1 MKALGIL
8 SISALLSLS
17 GLAINANHPTI
28 KTGIKN
34 EQVTDPALFS
44 EDFEDALTG
53 DLANDFTLDNGMGL
67 VSKTNELFPIVFPT
81 VASNNYKVDF
91 DLKFAPDKAST
102 VYVHLI
108 GLDNAGGNMYVAIE
122 GNGAYLSMR
131 STVSGGEVYN
141 NGGDFYGGL
150 NYNAADLVAGA
161 HFELTTYEGYVELSV
176 DHSRRFV
183 ANLSAFGGT
192 QYQSYPRTNITKG
205 TLTAVGFHV
214 VEPSSVLMD
223 NIEIREAKRNENY
236 YAETNASGAKYS
248 ILGASSTSFGYD
260 NFRVGVNLTCNDIT
274 KNGQF
279 PAIKLEGLN
288 GSLFGHNV
296 ESSLNFQFYDDGAYL
311 TPQLYAQNTTG
322 TDWVEAHAGA
332 VTNEVGKTYSYVIE
346 VVGDAITTYWDGV
359 KAIETSFSAL
369 GLPKGH
375 LQYVMVRPAESGY
388 SWASADYKGFDKTS
402 GAIVKTAKTEFTR
415 GASVEADA
423 AVFGDRTQSYLWY
436 VDGVATSESGLHF
449 ATSDL
454 GLGAHTLEYKNDSFG
469 SNVLNVLISDGIV
482 TISADSAEIYTNGTL
497 TATAAYQGDFSG
509 LVTEWYVDGVKTAL
523 VGDTAAFVGLSL
535 GEHQIYAM
543 AGTIKS
549 NVLTVK
555 VLASKVVISSPKSA
569 YALTDVAEVKAT
581 TYGFDENAT
590 FAWYINGSLVEG
602 ATASTLSVD
611 MSKYVKG
618 QQIIVKCAIGDV
630 ISNEFVLTIYYD
642 IAEAVTTDPNYKVL
656 SEMEIKEGETYGS
669 YLVGKDED
677 GTYLYADPSTTGP
690 NCPITGTMPTS
701 SSYTYEYKL
710 FVPSE
715 ITDEYYV
722 YPCLIGADSKYPT
735 ASMEVAFAINATGMR
750 PYIKDQGPN
759 AVYDDASGAVIADY
773 TYENGCARKGAWN
786 QVVFAVQNKSI
797 SVSLNGT
804 PVLFFTLPSV
814 TVPTGLSMNWW
825 SAAGNGSHIPLK
837 VKDLR
842 IGGLVMPAPALESIS
857 LSSSAIACNVGD
869 SVTVSA
875 LINPYN
881 AEVSSFDWYINDILQ
896 ATHESTLT
904 FVAEAA
910 GTYNIVCKVGDI
922 SSTAKT
928 ITVNGSTSS
937 SSGSSSS
944 GGTSGHG
951 CAGSIIGTSG
961 ALAGLALVTIIGFAI
976 RRKKAQD

>member
-8 SISALLSLS
+8 SISAFLSLS

-34 EQVTDPALFS
+34 EEVSDPALFS

-53 DLANDFTLDNGMGL
+53 ELANDFTLDNGMGL
-67 VSKTNELFPIVFPT
+67 VSKANELFPIAFPT
-81 VASNNYKVDF
+81 VASNNYTVDF

-161 HFELTTYEGYVELSV
+161 HFEITTYEGYVELSV

-192 QYQSYPRTNITKG
+192 QYQGYPRTNITKG

-236 YAETNASGAKYS
+236 YSETNASGAKYS

-260 NFRVGVNLTCNDIT
+260 NFRVGVNFTCNDIT
-274 KNGQF
+274 KSGTN

-311 TPQLYAQNTTG
+311 TPQLYTQNTAG
-322 TDWVEAHAGA
+322 TDWAEAHAGA
-332 VTNEVGKTYSYVIE
+332 VTNEVGKTYEYVIE
-346 VVGDAITTYWDGV
+346 VVGDAITTYWDGI
-359 KAIETSFSAL
+359 KAIETSFSTL
-369 GLPKGH
+369 GITKGH

-388 SWASADYKGFDKTS
+388 SWTAADYKGFDKTS
-402 GAIVKTAKTEFTR
+402 GAIVKSAKAEYTR
-415 GASVEADA
+415 GSRVEAQA
-423 AVFGDRTQSYLWY
+423 SVFGDRAQSYLWY
-436 VDGVATSESGLHF
+436 VDGVATSESGLTY
-449 ATSDL
+449 ATSEL
-454 GLGAHTLEYKNDSFG
+454 GVGNHTLEYKNDSFG
-469 SNVLNVLISDGIV
+469 SNALNVLVSDGIV
-482 TISADSAEIYTNGTL
+482 TISADSTEIYSNGTVI
-497 TATAAYQGDFSG
+497 ATAAYQGDFSG
-509 LVTEWYVDGVKTAL
+509 ITTEWYLDGVKTEQ
-523 VGDTAAFVGLSL
+523 VGETASFAGL
-535 GEHQIYAM
+535 GKGDHEIYAM

-549 NVLTVK
+549 NVLAVK
-555 VLASKVVISSPKSA
+555 VLDPKIVISSPKSA

-581 TYGFDENAT
+581 SYGFDESAV

-602 ATASTLSVD
+602 AVTSTLAVD
-611 MSKYVKG
+611 MSKFVKG
-618 QQIIVKCAIGDV
+618 QQIIVKCAIGDT
-630 ISNEFVLTIYYD
+630 ISNEFVLTVYYD
-642 IAEAVTTDPNYKVL
+642 IAEAVTTDPNYQIL
-656 SEMEIKEGETYGS
+656 SQMEIAEGQTYGS
-669 YLVGKDED
+669 YLVGKDDD
-677 GTYLYADPSTTGP
+677 GTYLYADPATVGP
-690 NCPITGTMPTS
+690 NCPITGKMPTS

-715 ITDEYYV
+715 LTDEYYV
-722 YPCLIGADSKYPT
+722 YPCLIGADSKYPNM
-735 ASMEVAFAINATGMR
+735 SLEVAFAVNATGMR
-750 PYIKDQGPN
+750 PYIKDQGSN
-759 AVYDDASGAVIADY
+759 TSYDDVSGAVIADY

-825 SAAGNGSHIPLK
+825 SNAGSGSHIPLK
-837 VKDLR
+837 AKDIK
-842 IGGLVMPAPALESIS
+842 IGGLVMPAPELESIS
-857 LSSSAIACNVGD
+857 LSSSAVVCNVGE
-869 SVTVSA
+869 SVSVSA

-881 AEVSSFDWYINDILQ
+881 AEVSSFDWYINDVLQ
-896 ATHESTLT
+896 ETHESTLT

-928 ITVNGSTSS
+928 ITVNGSVSS

-944 GGTSGHG
+944 GGTTGHG